1 MLLTKFGKNRIK
13 HEEEE
18 ANCEKERKKEKNLL
32 TPVIPNR
39 NLSQKV
45 LKRGQPDAYA

>member
-18 ANCEKERKKEKNLL
+18 ANCEKERKKERNVKILETHRLNLRRARAKL
-32 TPVIPNR
+32 GGMW
-39 NLSQKV
+39 
-45 LKRGQPDAYA
+45 KRR

>member
-18 ANCEKERKKEKNLL
+18 ANCEKERKKERK
-32 TPVIPNR
+32 
-39 NLSQKV
+39 
-45 LKRGQPDAYA
+45 KRKRQDPSKLGVTA